1 MKNKIH
7 ISKLKR
13 TSFSAI
19 TAFMTMIFA
28 ALLLI
33 WSNLLPVNA
42 QEGAAQTEAVQ
53 AGVPYAATVAS
64 LRADAPGQKLIV
76 KAQGYTFEK
85 TMAELGGICVVVQDN
100 ADGTRLCHI
109 PDPAILDAF
118 VEEMNAALEGVPE
131 SDAFYYYD
139 GVTNTFQTYPAVSY
153 QQINET
159 GSERIYH
166 KLLEALAG
174 TSAEDKTAEL
184 DEGCFT
190 AVSAD
195 VPEEVLANRYSLE
208 GSCTTSFKGSSSN
221 RIANIQVAAGNI
233 DQMILMPGCEVSMN
247 AAFLPRTS
255 ANGYKPAGT
264 YYDGK
269 VVPGIGGGICQVSS
283 TVYNAAM
290 NAGLTVLERHPHSM
304 PVHYLPLGMDAAISS
319 GSKDLRLRNDYPFP
333 VLFEAYTEGKNLT
346 VNIYTNELLTAG
358 VSYRLHAV
366 RKGSL
371 AANTYLEVS
380 AGGVVMEDRF
390 IGTSRY
396 NPMKEE
402 EDGEE
407 D

>member
-1 MKNKIH
+1 RTG
-7 ISKLKR
+7 ISLLAAA
-13 TSFSAI
+13 SLFVCSSA
-19 TAFMTMIFA
+19 
-28 ALLLI
+28 LDV
-33 WSNLLPVNA
+33 SA
-42 QEGAAQTEAVQ
+42 QETATAANAGLEEGAQIGQLQ
-53 AGVPYAATVAS
+53 AGVPYVSTIAA
-64 LRADAPGQKLIV
+64 LRADTPGQKLVV

-85 TMAELGGICVVVQDN
+85 TMAELGGICVIVQDN
-100 ADGTRLCHI
+100 GDGTRLCHI
-109 PDPAILDAF
+109 PDTSILDAF
-118 VEEMNAALEGVPE
+118 TAEINTALAGAPE

-139 GVTNTFQTYPAVSY
+139 GATNTFQTYPAVSY
-153 QQINET
+153 QQINEA
-159 GSERIYH
+159 GREVIYH

-174 TSAEDKTAEL
+174 TGAEDKTAEL
-184 DEGCFT
+184 DAACFAT
-190 AVSAD
+190 VSAD
-195 VPEEVLANRYSLE
+195 VPDEVAVNRYSLE
-208 GSCTTSFKGSSSN
+208 GSCTTSFKGSSSS
-221 RIANIQVAAGNI
+221 RIGNIQVAAGNI
-233 DQMILMPGCEVSMN
+233 NQMILMPGCEVSMN

-264 YYDGK
+264 YYDGR
-269 VVPGIGGGICQVSS
+269 VVPGMGGGICQVSS

-371 AANTYLEVS
+371 TADTYLEVS
-380 AGGVVMEDRF
+380 ANGVVTEDRF

>member
-1 MKNKIH
+1 M
-7 ISKLKR
+7 L
-13 TSFSAI
+13 F
-19 TAFMTMIFA
+19 
-28 ALLLI
+28 I
-33 WSNLLPVNA
+33 WSAAPDVNA
-42 QEGAAQTEAVQ
+42 QESAGQTDAGQITQTGAVQ
-53 AGVPYAATVAS
+53 TAQALQPGVPYAATVAA
-64 LRADAPGQKLIV
+64 LKADAPGQKLIV
-76 KAQGYTFEK
+76 KAQGCTFEK

-100 ADGTRLCHI
+100 GDGTRLCHI
-109 PDPAILDAF
+109 PDTSVLDAF
-118 VEEMNAALEGVPE
+118 VAEINAALTGVTE

-139 GVTNTFQTYPAVSY
+139 AATGTFQTCPAVSY
-153 QQINET
+153 PQINET
-159 GSERIYH
+159 GSGLIYH
-166 KLLEALAG
+166 TLLEALAG
-174 TSAEDKTAEL
+174 TGAEDKTAEL
-184 DEGCFT
+184 DETCFAT
-190 AVSAD
+190 VSAD
-195 VPEEVLANRYSLE
+195 VPDEILANRYSLE
-208 GSCTTSFKGSSSN
+208 GSCTTSFRGSSSN

-233 DQMILMPGCEVSMN
+233 NQMILMPGCEVSMN

-269 VVPGIGGGICQVSS
+269 VVPGMGGGICQVSS

-319 GSKDLRLRNDYPFP
+319 GSKDLRLRNDYSFP

-346 VNIYTNELLTAG
+346 VNIYTNELMTAG

-380 AGGVVMEDRF
+380 VNGAVTEDRF
-390 IGTSRY
+390 IGASRY

-402 EDGEE
+402 SEE
-407 D
+407 DSE